1 MKWVNIMIRNF
12 INVVGITDESELPT
26 ECPGQFI
33 EYSETDY
40 LFIPENA
47 TAINTIY
54 EISLSIEVLN
64 SRTINMKNSRVYIL
78 DGNKKFKITC
88 SSKDKNNKSIT
99 LKFNYPFNAFIDID
113 NTDTVKSAK
122 VFVLDAYFHLINPR
136 TIYSNITYLISVEY
150 SDVPKNNVSHID
162 SKTVPNTDYENSS
175 NANTQKLIINDSTV
189 EIEDN
194 EFDNSNINIDTL
206 YSSTNNINTLNP
218 GLAEQSLTKEDFNL
232 FIQDIDL
239 SEEYL

>member
-1 MKWVNIMIRNF
+1 MIRNF
-12 INVVGITDESELPT
+12 INIVGITDESELPT

-40 LFIPENA
+40 LFIPE
-47 TAINTIY
+47 TAPALSTIY
-54 EISLSIEVLN
+54 EINLGIEVLN

-78 DGNKKFKITC
+78 DGNKKFKITY

-99 LKFNYPFNAFIDID
+99 CKFNHPFNAFIDIE
-113 NTDTVKSAK
+113 NTYNVKSAK

-136 TIYSNITYLISVEY
+136 SIYSNITYLISVEY
-150 SDVPKNNVSHID
+150 SDVPKNTVSHID
-162 SKTVPNTDYENSS
+162 SKTTPNADYINTL
-175 NANTQKLIINDSTV
+175 NYNTQKLIITDATV
-189 EIEDN
+189 ELTDN
-194 EFDNSNINIDTL
+194 EFDNNNIDTL
-206 YSSTNNINTLNP
+206 YNSNSDMATLNP
-218 GLAEQSLTKEDFNL
+218 GLAEQSLTKEDFTL